1 MWISRNKTQLNGKT
15 NSQHILWTED
25 LEQYQNDSLGKSRT
39 EPVTKKIYEPK
50 SIQLL
55 IIS

>member
-1 MWISRNKTQLNGKT
+1 MRISRNKTQLNGKT
-15 NSQHILWTED
+15 NSQQILWTED

-50 SIQLL
+50 SI
-55 IIS
+55 